1 MTAHY
6 RNQINECMAEIARLA
21 QEKQGLDRRIG
32 KLQQIV
38 KANADMLSDAE
49 KESVLLAL
57 DDALPPT
64 GFTQAIRFELRRA
77 GQRGLT
83 PKEMR
88 AALINRGIDLHSQSN
103 PLASIHTV
111 LKRLVAAGEAG
122 LQTRAA
128 HEGKAE
134 SIYCWRSTADRTAGS
149 IRSDVPSAN
158 P

>member
-1 MTAHY
+1 MTAQY
-6 RNQINECMAEIARLA
+6 RNQINECMAEIAKLV

-49 KESVLLAL
+49 RESVLLEL

-64 GFTQAIRFELRRA
+64 GLTQAIRFELRRA

-88 AALINRGIDLHSQSN
+88 AALIHRGIDLHSQSN

-128 HEGKAE
+128 REGKEE
-134 SIYCWRSTADRTAGS
+134 SVYCWRSTGDRLADSTP
-149 IRSDVPSAN
+149 SDGPSAN
-158 P
+158 S

>member
-32 KLQQIV
+32 RLQQIV
-38 KANADMLSDAE
+38 RANADMLFDAE

-88 AALINRGIDLHSQSN
+88 AVLSNRGVDLRSQSN

-111 LKRLVAAGEAG
+111 IKRLVAAGEAD

-128 HEGKAE
+128 REGKAA
-134 SIYCWRSTADRTAGS
+134 SAYCWRSTADRMADG
-149 IRSDVPSAN
+149 IRSDGASAN

>member
-1 MTAHY
+1 MTAPY
-6 RNQINECMAEIARLA
+6 RNQINDCMAEIAQLV
-21 QEKQGLDRRIG
+21 QEKQSLDRRIG

-38 KANADMLSDAE
+38 IANADMLSDAE

-128 HEGKAE
+128 HEGKQD
-134 SIYCWRSTADRTAGS
+134 SVYCWRSTGGRITNG
-149 IRSDVPSAN
+149 IHSDGTSAS

>member
-1 MTAHY
+1 MTSQY
-6 RNQINECMAEIARLA
+6 RDQINDCMAEINRLA
-21 QEKQGLDRRIG
+21 QEKQSLDRRIG

-49 KESVLLAL
+49 KESVLLTL

-88 AALINRGIDLHSQSN
+88 AALIHRGIDLRSQSN

-122 LQTRAA
+122 LQTR
-128 HEGKAE
+128 HTPEGKAA
-134 SIYCWRSTADRTAGS
+134 SAYCWRSTGDKMADSTP
-149 IRSDVPSAN
+149 SDGASAN

>member
-88 AALINRGIDLHSQSN
+88 AALINRGVDLHSQSN

-111 LKRLVAAGEAG
+111 LKRLLAAGEAG
-122 LQTRAA
+122 LQIRDA
-128 HEGKAE
+128 HEGKEE
-134 SIYCWRSTADRTAGS
+134 SAYCRRSTADRMAGS
-149 IRSDVPSAN
+149 IPGGGAPAN